1 MKKLIVNEVND
12 FRAEVRNAARSNRCV
27 SHSPPSVVSYAHL
40 FTFFFFFTFLSLLTE
55 VASSP
60 LSLVQGPDYPYTRR
74 DRFLTDS
81 R

>member
-1 MKKLIVNEVND
+1 MRISLS
-12 FRAEVRNAARSNRCV
+12 FYS
-27 SHSPPSVVSYAHL
+27 
-40 FTFFFFFTFLSLLTE
+40 FFFFTFLSLLTE

-60 LSLVQGPDYPYTRR
+60 LSLVQRPDYPYTRR

>member
-40 FTFFFFFTFLSLLTE
+40 SLFTFLSLLTE

-60 LSLVQGPDYPYTRR
+60 LSLVQGPDHPYTRR